1 MGENL
6 PDPSVLRGET
16 NILEHMTKNN
26 YLEKYYTDAIGFGWL
41 NDLISGT
48 VEQITNRFPHMNIC
62 EIGAGTGGATGA
74 ILNRIGTAFSS
85 YTYTDISSG
94 FFEKAQSRLHQYR
107 DRMDYKTL
115 NIEKDPVEQGFREHG
130 YDLVLAANV
139 LHATESL
146 EATLRNVRRL
156 LRPGGFLVLMEIVGN
171 DVFRIGLVMGG
182 LPGWWVGKDDGRRF
196 APTVTLEEWNSLMQR
211 IGFSG
216 IDTFTPMPDKV
227 QMPGSVFVT
236 QALDEDFCQLR
247 QPLKYPLKRQPEDNL
262 IIITGKSDYLSFLT
276 KALVSL
282 LQNLFIKTDVISDFR
297 EISSVPPRAYVLSLI
312 ECDQPL
318 FENINEQLWENLKIV
333 LSSLSGLLWV
343 TNGSRSNKPYA
354 GITVGLFRSLFY
366 EMPEAKLQLLDV
378 DDVSGLE
385 PQLLAGMLL
394 RVYHYATMNEATQ
407 NRLIWTLEP
416 ELLLRGNKLHIV
428 RVRPDKERNDRYNS
442 FRRPITFNVELNS
455 VIVSLVSKDD
465 GYVLR
470 ENHNVVDCLGS
481 EYVSVRMEYSLLS
494 SIRTPSGFFFL
505 GLGTNQK
512 TREKMLC
519 FCTSNAS
526 IVAVPGSMSVT
537 VGDVPIIDAQC
548 MSFIVADLICQQIV
562 EMMPPAGTLLI
573 HEPDPGLASLLSRQ
587 IAANGGKVAF
597 TTSILENRKRGWIYL
612 HSRSVDRV
620 IRDAVPEDVT
630 LVLDFATGFDLK
642 HSLSARIVQSKGPIC
657 RKLSFSDLVAR
668 QSSPL
673 PTAVPESLTQLLQRA
688 SDFAARQHNSV
699 PDGAPLDVM
708 LLKEVV
714 KGSSSTNSMTL
725 IRWRED
731 NLLPVNME
739 PVTARHDL
747 FHGDRT
753 YWLAGLAGDMGQS
766 LADFMIKQGA
776 RNIALSS
783 RTPKVCDEWVEA
795 CKASGANVIYYSW

>member
-1 MGENL
+1 
-6 PDPSVLRGET
+6 
-16 NILEHMTKNN
+16 MTKNN
-26 YLEKYYTDAIGFGWL
+26 YLDKYYTDAIGFGWL

-74 ILNRIGTAFSS
+74 ILNKIGTAFSS

-94 FFEKAQSRLHQYR
+94 FFEKAQNRFHQYA
-107 DRMDYKTL
+107 DRMEYKTL
-115 NIEKDPVEQGFREHG
+115 NIENDPVEQGFKKHT

-139 LHATESL
+139 LHATRSL
-146 EATLRNVRRL
+146 EATLRNVRQL

-196 APTVTLEEWNSLMQR
+196 APTVTLEEWNSLMQCT
-211 IGFSG
+211 GFSG

-247 QPLKYPLKRQPEDNL
+247 QPLKYPFRRQPEDTL
-262 IIITGKSDYLSFLT
+262 VIISGKSDYISSLT
-276 KALVSL
+276 MALVSL
-282 LQNLFIKTDVISDFR
+282 LQNLFVKIDVISDFR
-297 EISSVPPRAYVLSLI
+297 QISSMPPRAYVLSLI
-312 ECDQPL
+312 ECDHPL
-318 FENINEQLWENLKIV
+318 FENINEQLWEKFKIF

-343 TNGSRSNKPYA
+343 TNGSRSDKPYA

-366 EMPEAKLQLLDV
+366 EVPDTQLQLLDV
-378 DDVSGLE
+378 EDVKGLE
-385 PQLLAGMLL
+385 PQLLADIFL
-394 RVYHYATMNEATQ
+394 RLYHYASMDEATQ
-407 NRLIWTLEP
+407 NRLLWTQEP
-416 ELLLRGNKLHIV
+416 ELLLKRNKLHIV
-428 RVRPDKERNDRYNS
+428 RVRPDTERNNRYNS
-442 FRRPITFNVELNS
+442 FRRPINLNVDLNS
-455 VIVSLVSKDD
+455 VIVSLDSKDN
-465 GYVLR
+465 GYILR
-470 ENHNVVDCLGS
+470 ENHNLTGYLGS
-481 EYVSVRMEYSLLS
+481 DYVPVQMECSLLS
-494 SIRTPSGFFFL
+494 SIRTPIGFFYL

-512 TREKMLC
+512 THEKTLC

-526 IVAVPGSMSVT
+526 IVSVQGSMAVT
-537 VGDVPIIDAQC
+537 VGDVPIIDAQY
-548 MSFIVADLICQQIV
+548 MSFIVADLICQQIL

-612 HSRSVDRV
+612 HGRSVDRV
-620 IRDAVPEDVT
+620 IRDAIPEDVT
-630 LVLDFATGFDLK
+630 LVLDFTSGFELE
-642 HSLSARIVQSKGPIC
+642 HSLSTRIVQSKGPIC
-657 RKLSFSDLVAR
+657 RKLSFSDLVSR

-688 SDFAARQHNSV
+688 GAFAARQHNSV
-699 PDGAPLDVM
+699 PDGAPLDVIS
-708 LLKEVV
+708 LNEVV
-714 KGSSSTNSMTL
+714 KRSSSINSITL
-725 IRWRED
+725 VRWRED
-731 NLLPVNME
+731 NLIPVNVE
-739 PVTARHDL
+739 PVTARNDL

-776 RNIALSS
+776 KNIALSS

-795 CKASGANVIYYSW
+795 CRASGANIIYYSW